1 MNPELDPIEPEGAV
15 EMYLTVKHSEF
26 ADATLRSHR
35 SRLRRFVQW
44 CNEQNLSNLNRLTGR
59 DLHRYR
65 LWCREDGDLSLASEK
80 TQMDTI
86 RVFIRW
92 AESVDAVQPDLSE
105 KVISPTLT
113 GGDNVRDVMVD
124 AKEAEQILDHKRSF
138 VSAYEILRGAI
149 RGLVIGRIG
158 LNS

>member
-1 MNPELDPIEPEGAV
+1 
-15 EMYLTVKHSEF
+15 
-26 ADATLRSHR
+26 
-35 SRLRRFVQW
+35 
-44 CNEQNLSNLNRLTGR
+44 
-59 DLHRYR
+59 
-65 LWCREDGDLSLASEK
+65 
-80 TQMDTI
+80 MDTI